1 MSMGYLTD
9 LGLHHFGIVLVIVL
23 GLLLYFSVKRGLKTL
38 LAREYISRPLYV
50 VAKLTVRWL
59 CIVIVFILV
68 LQQLGVSVS
77 HIVAGLLTVAG
88 MVAIGFIAVWS
99 ILSNIMSSLLLIAFN
114 AFRIGDEIEVIEPAG
129 SDRGLRGRVI
139 GFNVMYTTIEEA
151 VDPGSEAL
159 MVQIPNNIF
168 FQKSL
173 RRKAGAATESLG
185 QHLLSKPL
193 SLPVGRKQESR

>member
-173 RRKAGAATESLG
+173 RRKAGVTTESLG